1 MGTKKLAIKT
11 YGCQMNQYDSE
22 RIIGLLQQ
30 ADYELTDDVKQAHL
44 VLLNTCSIR
53 EKADQKFYS
62 ELGRLKRIKQQRGDM
77 LIGVCGCIPQ
87 RARGE
92 ILQRAPYV
100 DLVFGTLNVSRVLE
114 LVRQVEASDT
124 PVMEVTDNVLD
135 DDLGALPVSRDNP
148 VTAFVSV
155 MHGCNKRCSFCV
167 VPNTRGPQ
175 VSRPMPVVLDEVRGL
190 ADAGYKEI
198 TLLGQNVNA
207 YGVDSRPRNADF
219 ADLLEAVDAI
229 EGIERIRF
237 VTSHPLDFTPR
248 LIDAMAS
255 IDKVCEALHLP
266 FQAGTD
272 RILKLMRRGYS
283 AAGYRDLIARIREA
297 VPGIALSTDV
307 IVGFPGETEEEFLET
322 RRMLKV
328 VRFDSIFLFNYSER
342 PDTVA
347 PGLPGQLPLE
357 VKQRRFNGLINM
369 QKRISLAAN
378 LPYEGCTFDVLVEG
392 PSKKDPAKLTGRT
405 RTNKIINFPGDPSLV
420 GTLAPIHVTRAG
432 LYALDGEVA
441 GNTRYSTTSPGLI
454 SRLNMTPEANHESS
468 SRSRR

>member
-1 MGTKKLAIKT
+1 MATKKLAIKT

-30 ADYELTDDVKQAHL
+30 ADYELTDDVQHAHL

-62 ELGRLKRIKQQRGDM
+62 ELGRLKRLKQRRSDM

-92 ILQRAPYV
+92 ILARAPYV

-114 LVRQVEASDT
+114 LVQQVEDGAEPVLEITDT
-124 PVMEVTDNVLD
+124 VLD
-135 DDLGALPVSRDNP
+135 DDLGALPVSRDSD

-175 VSRPMPVVLDEVRGL
+175 VSRPVQVVLDEVRGL
-190 ADAGYKEI
+190 AAAGYREV

-207 YGVDSRPRNADF
+207 YGVDFRPRHMDF
-219 ADLLEAVDAI
+219 ADLLEAVNAVD
-229 EGIERIRF
+229 GIERIRF
-237 VTSHPLDFTPR
+237 VTSHPLDFTDH
-248 LIDAMAS
+248 LIEAMAS
-255 IDKVCEALHLP
+255 LDKVCESLHLP
-266 FQAGTD
+266 FQAGAD
-272 RILKLMRRGYS
+272 RILKLMRRGYT
-283 AAGYRDLIARIREA
+283 ADQYRDLIRRIREA
-297 VPGIALSTDV
+297 VPDIALTTDV
-307 IVGFPGETEEEFLET
+307 IVGFPGETEDEFLET
-322 RRMLKV
+322 RRMLEW

-347 PGLPGQLPLE
+347 PGLPDLISHE
-357 VKQRRFNGLINM
+357 DKQRRFDGLLNM

-378 LPYEGCTFDVLVEG
+378 MPYEGQTYTVLVEG

-405 RTNKIINFPGDPSLV
+405 RTNKIINFPGEAGRIGSLV
-420 GTLAPIHVTRAG
+420 PVHVTRAG

-441 GNTRYSTTSPGLI
+441 GHG
-454 SRLNMTPEANHESS
+454 ANVPLVPLSLS
-468 SRSRR
+468 F